1 MDWVLKTVLRQL
13 HKYQTSQIFI
23 SIYKFYAR
31 CNLERHLSDADFQ
44 LVFEVRIQNY
54 LWAIELLALPLLNV
68 RRCVQYVF
76 TMCEKCYSL
85 TCGIVIS

>member
-54 LWAIELLALPLLNV
+54 LWVIELLALPLLNV
-68 RRCVQYVF
+68 RRCVHNVYNVK
-76 TMCEKCYSL
+76 KCYSF

>member
-44 LVFEVRIQNY
+44 LVFEVRI
-54 LWAIELLALPLLNV
+54 WAIELLASPLLNV
-68 RRCVQYVF
+68 RRCVHNVYNV
-76 TMCEKCYSL
+76 KN
-85 TCGIVIS
+85 VIH

>member
-13 HKYQTSQIFI
+13 HKYQIPTSQIFI
-23 SIYKFYAR
+23 STYKFYAR

-68 RRCVQYVF
+68 RRCVHNVYNV
-76 TMCEKCYSL
+76 KN
-85 TCGIVIS
+85 VIL

>member
-54 LWAIELLALPLLNV
+54 LWAIELLALPQCEKV
-68 RRCVQYVF
+68 CSQCVQ
-76 TMCEKCYSL
+76 CEKN
-85 TCGIVIS
+85 VIL

>member
-13 HKYQTSQIFI
+13 HKYQIPTSQIFI
-23 SIYKFYAR
+23 SIYKFYGR

-54 LWAIELLALPLLNV
+54 LWAIELLALP
-68 RRCVQYVF
+68 
-76 TMCEKCYSL
+76 
-85 TCGIVIS
+85 

>member
-1 MDWVLKTVLRQL
+1 MDWVLKTVLHQL
-13 HKYQTSQIFI
+13 HKYQIPTSQIFI

-54 LWAIELLALPLLNV
+54 LLVIELLALPLLNV
-68 RRCVQYVF
+68 RRCVHNVYLHV
-76 TMCEKCYSL
+76 KN
-85 TCGIVIS
+85 VIL

>member
-44 LVFEVRIQNY
+44 LVFEVRI
-54 LWAIELLALPLLNV
+54 WAIELLASPLLNV
-68 RRCVQYVF
+68 RRCVHNVYNV
-76 TMCEKCYSL
+76 KK
-85 TCGIVIS
+85 VIL